1 MMMLGGALCIKLLA
15 VEQYP
20 DIAPPA
26 VTVSAVYPGAD
37 AQTIENTVTQ
47 LIEQNLTGLDNLIYM
62 KSTSSAQGVVQTTLT
77 FAPGTSPDFAQ
88 VQVLNKVESI
98 KSRLP
103 ESVQKNGVSVAKN
116 NTNFLKV
123 IGFYSTNPQKTQADI
138 ADFIYSTVQDQIRRV
153 QGVGDTQ
160 LFGSEYA
167 MRIWLDPNKLNYFN
181 LSIEEIIAA
190 IQAQN
195 AQVTAGQLGAL
206 PATEGQELNATI
218 TAQSRLKTPEQ
229 FLMQQSLPNHV

>member
-1 MMMLGGALCIKLLA
+1 MAKFFIDRPVFAWVIAIMMMLGGGLCIKLLA

-103 ESVQKNGVSVAKN
+103 ESVQKK
-116 NTNFLKV
+116 
-123 IGFYSTNPQKTQADI
+123 
-138 ADFIYSTVQDQIRRV
+138 
-153 QGVGDTQ
+153 
-160 LFGSEYA
+160 
-167 MRIWLDPNKLNYFN
+167 
-181 LSIEEIIAA
+181 
-190 IQAQN
+190 
-195 AQVTAGQLGAL
+195 
-206 PATEGQELNATI
+206 
-218 TAQSRLKTPEQ
+218 
-229 FLMQQSLPNHV
+229 